1 MICEPNLDLPQKIDL
16 ETLKKSDK
24 PETTVEEDSKIQD
37 DDKVVHKVTYELK
50 EYNLLPVFSDEFD
63 HLNDILS
70 INSNDYLAKRWNKFL
85 DNVPDNYVRIRLYM
99 DYKKSL
105 EKHVVRPMLLNGQF
119 YGIDNKLAPIPQLS
133 DPRNLGNKNK

>member
-24 PETTVEEDSKIQD
+24 PETNVEEDSKIQD

-105 EKHVVRPMLLNGQF
+105 E
-119 YGIDNKLAPIPQLS
+119 
-133 DPRNLGNKNK
+133 